1 MANLDPQVYSA
12 IVSRGIPPS
21 ELQELTEEELL
32 QAFLEWHGIIGYT
45 YRIMYAIDNIRAFK
59 ESQPK

>member
-1 MANLDPQVYSA
+1 MANLNPQVYSA

-21 ELQELTEEELL
+21 EFQTLSEEELL

-45 YRIMYAIDNIRAFK
+45 YMIMDALDNIRAFK